1 MAYVCQQ
8 PLVNMPPSPSTL
20 HDGMLPPASSTQ
32 QPPPSATCSGVAPS
46 AFRDSR
52 PVFDTHT
59 TDAACTDLIGR
70 SDAAREPTDESNQE
84 SLHSGSDSQQ
94 QVQRGLRAAQSE
106 SSIFW
111 TGVAR
116 SHGKGNGGLMHQ
128 ALQAKQLPPGHYVM
142 Y

>member
-1 MAYVCQQ
+1 MAYVCQ
-8 PLVNMPPSPSTL
+8 PLVNMPPSQSAL
-20 HDGMLPPASSTQ
+20 HDDMLPPASSTQ

-46 AFRDSR
+46 ASRDSR

-59 TDAACTDLIGR
+59 TDAACPDLIGR

-111 TGVAR
+111 TGVAS